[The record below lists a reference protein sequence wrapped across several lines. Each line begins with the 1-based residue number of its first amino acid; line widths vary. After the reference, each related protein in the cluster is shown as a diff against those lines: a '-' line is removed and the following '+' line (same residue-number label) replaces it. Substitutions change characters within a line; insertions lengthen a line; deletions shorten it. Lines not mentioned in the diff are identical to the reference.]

1 MRRRYSIHR
10 DGDLLVEELDAA
22 GKPIEPDPVPAED
35 RLPIEVVLLSPDDEG
50 ARGALLDLIEMVWE
64 FESFGPDEG
73 GGPPPKSLKLNVL
86 S

>member
-10 DGDLLVEELDAA
+10 DGDLLVEELDAS

-35 RLPIEVVLLSPDDEG
+35 RLPIEVTVLSPDDEG
-50 ARGALLDLIEMVWE
+50 AKGALRDLIEMVWE
-64 FESFGPDEG
+64 FESYGPDED
-73 GGPPPKSLKLNVL
+73 GPPPKSLKLNVL

>member
-1 MRRRYSIHR
+1 MRRRYSIHK
-10 DGDLLVEELDAA
+10 DGDLLVEELDAN
-22 GKPIEPDPVPAED
+22 GKPIEPEPVPAEE
-35 RLPIEVVLLSPDDEG
+35 RLPIEVTVMSPDDDG

-73 GGPPPKSLKLNVL
+73 GPPPKSLKLNVL

>member
-10 DGDLLVEELDAA
+10 DGDLLVEELDAQ
-22 GKPIEPDPVPAED
+22 GKPVEPEPVPAED
-35 RLPIEVVLLSPDDEG
+35 RLPIEVVVLSPDDEG

-64 FESFGPDEG
+64 FESFGPEEG
-73 GGPPPKSLKLNVL
+73 GPGPRSLKLNVL

>member
-10 DGDLLVEELDAA
+10 DGDLLVEELDAS
-22 GKPIEPDPVPAED
+22 GKPVSPEPVKAED
-35 RLPIEVVLLSPDDEG
+35 RLPIEVTVLSPDDEG
-50 ARGALLDLIEMVWE
+50 AKGALLDLIEMVWE
-64 FESFGPDEG
+64 FESFGPEE